1 MIRRDKLESELVKF
15 PPILRSIAALIVGAF
30 ILLPIAAKSQLQQ
43 KSEMSNPGPQGG
55 DRVPDFGLKLGGK
68 AETSTASNKISTRH
82 LEITTSTSDLTIA
95 AGNHFS
101 VAVDIE
107 PHSNIHIYAPGAKGY
122 REISLSIEPNSE
134 IHVLPLQYPVS
145 EISFFTILNQRM
157 PVFQKPF
164 RLVQELVL
172 ESTPEAQAA
181 LREKES
187 VTIRGTL
194 EYQACDDKM
203 CFFPV
208 SVPLTWT
215 MTLRQHVP
223 QETNR
228 P

>member
-1 MIRRDKLESELVKF
+1 MIRRDKLKSALVKF
-15 PPILRSIAALIVGAF
+15 PPILRSLAALLAGAV
-30 ILLPIAAKSQLQQ
+30 IISPATAQAQLQQ
-43 KSEMSNPGPQGG
+43 KTEMYSPGPQSG
-55 DRVPDFGLKLGGK
+55 DRAPDFGLKLGGK
-68 AETSTASNKISTRH
+68 TETSNASNKISTRH

-95 AGNHFS
+95 AGNRFS

-122 REISLSIEPNSE
+122 REISLSIEPNSQ
-134 IHVLPLQYPVS
+134 IRVLPLQYPVS

-164 RLVQELVL
+164 RLVQELIL
-172 ESTPEAQAA
+172 EGAPGAQSAP
-181 LREKES
+181 REKDS

-215 MTLRQHVP
+215 MMLRQHVP

>member
-1 MIRRDKLESELVKF
+1 MQPVKF
-15 PPILRSIAALIVGAF
+15 LPILRSIAALIAGAF
-30 ILLPIAAKSQLQQ
+30 ILLPVTAQSQLQQ
-43 KSEMSNPGPQGG
+43 KTEMSNPGPQGG
-55 DRVPDFGLKLGGK
+55 EQMPDFGLKLGGK
-68 AETSTASNKISTRH
+68 AETSIASDKISTRH
-82 LEITTSTSDLTIA
+82 LEITTSTIA
-95 AGNHFS
+95 AGNRFS

-122 REISLSIEPNSE
+122 REISLSIEPNSQ
-134 IHVLPLQYPVS
+134 IRVLPLQYPVS
-145 EISFFTILNQRM
+145 EISFFTILNQLM

-164 RLVQELVL
+164 RLVQELIL
-172 ESTPEAQAA
+172 EGTPEAQAA

-208 SVPLTWT
+208 SVPLTWA
-215 MTLRQHVP
+215 MKLRPHVL
-223 QETNR
+223 QETDR